1 MLHLVSQR
9 ERGINQQSLQVVIKI
24 VPILMIP
31 ISRESL
37 DTLHLVR
44 VLMIRPAQ
52 DARAAQNRKAQQVY
66 RRKREDKMKE
76 LEAQVALLG
85 DVKHNLSLA
94 ESKLKELALVS
105 RSTTSSVTY

>member
-1 MLHLVSQR
+1 MS
-9 ERGINQQSLQVVIKI
+9 S
-24 VPILMIP
+24 
-31 ISRESL
+31 
-37 DTLHLVR
+37 
-44 VLMIRPAQ
+44 PAQ

-105 RSTTSSVTY
+105 RFNTSVVTC

>member
-1 MLHLVSQR
+1 M
-9 ERGINQQSLQVVIKI
+9 
-24 VPILMIP
+24 
-31 ISRESL
+31 
-37 DTLHLVR
+37 T
-44 VLMIRPAQ
+44 RPVQ

-105 RSTTSSVTY
+105 RFTTSVVHHVLMTVARNRTYRETSTSSVTP

>member
-1 MLHLVSQR
+1 MMSDL
-9 ERGINQQSLQVVIKI
+9 I
-24 VPILMIP
+24 
-31 ISRESL
+31 
-37 DTLHLVR
+37 T
-44 VLMIRPAQ
+44 RPTQ

-94 ESKLKELALVS
+94 ESKLREIALVS
-105 RSTTSSVTY
+105 QHDAWIVLTDDSLWKQSI